1 MAGPMKSDDILS
13 AVFGDRRPKVPG
25 TILESLRRQPPLRPD
40 DRDERFRRLPE
51 RHRRL
56 LSLSDGM
63 DLLAG
68 SYRLFGWAN
77 RAARAI
83 PDWNSQATWKF
94 AWEGH
99 ASPWL
104 CFGESV
110 LGNQFA
116 YREEELGSG
125 GQAKV
130 YELYAVTLEPLCEYR
145 DFAHFFDGGFLNGVM
160 DDDYHKRIAAARAEL
175 GRFDLDQHLA
185 YMPSPLLAGGRVDVQ
200 QLMPMSAEAHMIVN
214 GDLWRQLAHRSSL
227 EGLHGLENYTD
238 GEGRLRLRAIWGSP
252 QVH

>member
-1 MAGPMKSDDILS
+1 MAGPMKADDILA
-13 AVFGDRRPKVPG
+13 AVFGGRVPKVDADVLATLHCQLPLPPG
-25 TILESLRRQPPLRPD
+25 QD
-40 DRDERFRRLPE
+40 DASFRRLPE

-56 LSLSDGM
+56 LALSDGM
-63 DLLAG
+63 DLLSG

-83 PDWNSQATWKF
+83 PDWNTDDRWKF

-116 YREEELGSG
+116 YREEDLASAAEP
-125 GQAKV
+125 KV
-130 YELYAVTLEPLCEYR
+130 YELYAVTLEPLCHYD
-145 DFAHFFDGGFLNGVM
+145 DFAHFFDGGFLNGVRA
-160 DDDYHKRIAAARAEL
+160 DDYHRRIAAARAEL

-200 QLMPMSAEAHMIVN
+200 QLMPMRAEAHMIVN
-214 GDLWRQLAHRSSL
+214 GDLWRQLAHLDTL

-238 GEGRLRLRAIWGSP
+238 EHGRLRLRAVWGSP